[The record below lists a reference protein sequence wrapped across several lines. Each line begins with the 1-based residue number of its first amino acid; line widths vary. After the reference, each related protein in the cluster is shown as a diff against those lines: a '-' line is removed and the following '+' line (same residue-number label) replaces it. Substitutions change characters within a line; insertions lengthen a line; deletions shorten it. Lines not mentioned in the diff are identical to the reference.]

1 MIDIKSIYSGAG
13 AHKRSIALAM
23 FVAWLCVVS
32 FLAWTHLV
40 WRDEVKVLS
49 VAIQGDSVFA
59 MFKEL
64 RWEGH
69 PSVWYLLLRAA
80 HALLPRP
87 EVLLLVSIVV
97 AAVAVLILVLR
108 APFSLPLLALIL
120 FGRFS
125 MYEYSVMARNN
136 GISMLLLFLF
146 AAFYERH
153 RNRGLLLG
161 VLLFLLANC
170 NVLSAL
176 LTGGLLLFWLVDI
189 LGGEATNRP
198 RNIRMFLYNAGL
210 AVGGVFTCFISVF
223 PPLSDAIVIDP
234 RSVTFKTLMKGIFL
248 PSLQL
253 DSWGLPGFDRL
264 ASHWPPLDTPLTI
277 VKSLVLFGSTL
288 GLIRRRGAFLAALT
302 TLVGFSLFFLI
313 LNPGAYRHQALWLVF
328 LVCMYWLAA
337 PVHAPGEPVSFAR
350 VNPFARGL
358 TAMGMALFVLLLF
371 LQLRFSAQKIFGI
384 VIAPVAAMEN
394 RNNNMKAILA
404 GHPDLQQAVIIADP
418 DFLLETMPYYVSN
431 PTYFMREQRYGN
443 AVRFTRKSQLELSLG
458 DVLTNGQRL
467 RQETGRPVV
476 ILLEHEIDPSLPAQR
491 YKEGYDWT
499 FTVTPEQ
506 ARAFQ
511 LSTRL
516 LKYRPPA
523 ETSEEY
529 YVYAM
534 DK

>member
-1 MIDIKSIYSGAG
+1 MKSIYSDAST
-13 AHKRSIALAM
+13 HKRSIALAM

-32 FLAWTHLV
+32 FLSWTHLV

-49 VAIQGDSVFA
+49 IAIKSDSVFA
-59 MFKEL
+59 MLKEL

-80 HALLPRP
+80 HTLIARP
-87 EVLLLVSIVV
+87 EVLLLVSLAV
-97 AAVAVLILVLR
+97 AAAAVLVLVLS

-146 AAFYERH
+146 AALYERY
-153 RNRGLLLG
+153 RDRSLLLG

-176 LTGGLLLFWLVDI
+176 LVGGLLLFWFVDI
-189 LGGEATNRP
+189 LGGETTDRP

-210 AVGGVFTCFISVF
+210 AIAGVVTCFVTVF
-223 PPLSDAIVIDP
+223 PPLGDAIVTD
-234 RSVTFKTLMKGIFL
+234 SGGGTFNTLIKGIFF

-253 DSWGLPGFDRL
+253 DSWGLPGLDRL
-264 ASHWPPLDTPLTI
+264 PSHVPLLDKPLTI
-277 VKSLVLFGSTL
+277 VKSLILFGSTL
-288 GLIRRRGAFLAALT
+288 GLLRRRGAFLAALT
-302 TLVGFSLFFLI
+302 TLFGFSLFFLV

-337 PVHAPGEPVSFAR
+337 PRNAQKEPVSVVQR
-350 VNPFARGL
+350 KPVLGL
-358 TAMGMALFVLLLF
+358 LSTMGTALFVLLLF
-371 LQLRFSAQKIFGI
+371 LQLRYSYQKISGI
-384 VIAPVAAMEN
+384 ATDPLAALEN
-394 RNNNMKAILA
+394 RNNNMKSILA
-404 GHPDLQQAVIIADP
+404 GYPDLQQAVIIADP
-418 DFLLETMPYYVSN
+418 DFLLETLPYYVSN
-431 PTYFMREQRYGN
+431 PTYLVREQRYGI
-443 AVRFTRKSQLELSLG
+443 AVHFTRKAQLDLSLG
-458 DVLTNGQRL
+458 DVLSNGQRL

-476 ILLEHEIDPSLPAQR
+476 ILLEHAVDPSLAAQT

-506 ARAFQ
+506 ARDFQ
-511 LSTRL
+511 MSTHL
-516 LKYRPPA
+516 LKYRPPS